1 MNGEEQGGTAAG
13 NDTMKTVM
21 RDNNTQPE
29 KFTVLLFNRLYII
42 LNPHSMTK
50 GH

>member
-29 KFTVLLFNRLYII
+29 KFTVLCTYQC
-42 LNPHSMTK
+42 K
-50 GH
+50 AGGGGAGHGVGI